1 MKLTYPAIFHHEN
14 ESYWVE
20 FPDLIGC
27 NSFGDTAEETLKAA
41 QEALEGYALTLLEE
55 GKKLPEPSDIT
66 NIQIDEN
73 SFTSFVQTDLSAY
86 LNNSKAVKKTLTIPE
101 WLNNQAVANGINF
114 SKVLQEALIKQLNML

>member
-86 LNNSKAVKKTLTIPE
+86 LNNSKAVKKNLTIPE

>member
-27 NSFGDTAEETLKAA
+27 NSFGDTAEETFKAA

>member
-14 ESYWVE
+14 NSYWVE

-41 QEALEGYALTLLEE
+41 QEALEGYALTLLDE
-55 GKKLPEPSDIT
+55 GEKLPEPSDIT

-101 WLNNQAVANGINF
+101 WLNNQAIANGINF

>member
-27 NSFGDTAEETLKAA
+27 NSFGDTVEETLKAA

>member
-14 ESYWVE
+14 GSYWVE

-27 NSFGDTAEETLKAA
+27 NSFGDTAEETLKSA
-41 QEALEGYALTLLEE
+41 QEALEGYALTFLEE
-55 GKKLPEPSDIT
+55 GEKLPEPSDIA

-73 SFTSFVQTDLSAY
+73 SFTSFVQSDLSAY

-114 SKVLQEALIKQLNML
+114 SKVLQEALIRQLNML